1 MVHLGGVPGLLGL
14 AQIGRPSHPTSCKT
28 IANGELTA
36 LRFPGERILHDFDIA
51 PKQGSRWGP
60 KTWMR

>member
-51 PKQGSRWGP
+51 PKQGSW
-60 KTWMR
+60 